1 MIVAILIVV
10 FPALLFAEGY
20 PSPEGTRGPNAGDRP
35 LTSSYTGFNDLF
47 HYNRVEGAALGLG
60 LRTQNLLP
68 DLDLLTKV
76 SYGFADRR
84 WRYRGEAM
92 RWRNPSGSGQGR
104 RLAVG
109 AGVYREIRYEE
120 DPALI
125 KTVTI
130 TKDALL
136 SKKDHRNY
144 YTAEGK
150 EGFVT
155 RAFSRAFTV
164 RAGSRREHLQSDS
177 TQAKFSLFK
186 RGERFRPTPSIR
198 EGWFSGVYLKG
209 TCDTRIKRR
218 AKRRSNGW
226 TAEGIVEHT
235 DRRLL
240 KSDFSYTCLQG
251 KAIRYQTTTPSA
263 WLSAEVRGGMS
274 IRPLPPHR
282 MFDVGGGP
290 GFYFPFGVL
299 RGVPLNWF
307 QGDRFATVLI
317 DYHFGGRIFKDVP
330 FPRVS
335 LADMFEVIGFAGA
348 AWTSLSARS
357 RAMATDESLRT
368 TDGIYTE
375 VGLSVAERRDYFR
388 FDVMFQR
395 GDRRPGRVSVRVSAN
410 Y

>member
-1 MIVAILIVV
+1 MIMWVV
-10 FPALLFAEGY
+10 MMAALPGLAFGAE
-20 PSPEGTRGPNAGDRP
+20 SPKSGDRA

-47 HYNRVEGAALGLG
+47 HYNRVEGAAPGLG

-76 SYGFADRR
+76 SYGPADRR

-92 RWRNPSGSGQGR
+92 RWLKGR

-150 EGFVT
+150 EGFVAQ
-155 RAFSRAFTV
+155 AFSRAFTG
-164 RAGSRREHLQSDS
+164 RAGYRREHLQSDS
-177 TQAKFSLFK
+177 TQAKFSLFR
-186 RGERFRPTPSIR
+186 RGERFRPNPSIR
-198 EGWFSGVYLKG
+198 EGWFSGVYLKAIY
-209 TCDTRIKRR
+209 DTRIKRR
-218 AKRRSNGW
+218 TKRRSNGW

-240 KSDFSYTCLQG
+240 KSDFSYTYLQG

-274 IRPLPPHR
+274 VRPLPPHR
-282 MFDVGGGP
+282 LFDVGGGP

-307 QGDRFATVLI
+307 QGDRFAAVLI

-357 RAMATDESLRT
+357 RAMATDEALRT
-368 TDGIYTE
+368 TDGIYAE
-375 VGLSVAERRDYFR
+375 IGVSVAEKRDYFR